1 MKGRAP
7 FDVPP
12 GPGAPPSS
20 DPIALLN
27 YALQRYPE
35 SVSLVNFA
43 GSVLWTA
50 PGDRGP
56 SGHGGEQ
63 GPPPGPHAA
72 VSLPP
77 EVRENLDGPPE
88 EQDAY
93 LLIHIARA
101 VVDEMDSPVERPLI
115 VLPPG
120 VRRPS

>member
-1 MKGRAP
+1 MKGRPP

-12 GPGAPPSS
+12 GSTAPPSS

-27 YALQRYPE
+27 YALLWHPE
-35 SVSLVNFA
+35 SMSLVNFA

-50 PGDRGP
+50 LGDRGP

-88 EQDAY
+88 EWDAY

-101 VVDEMDSPVERPLI
+101 VVDEMDSPAERPLI
-115 VLPPG
+115 VRPPG
-120 VRRPS
+120 VGRPT